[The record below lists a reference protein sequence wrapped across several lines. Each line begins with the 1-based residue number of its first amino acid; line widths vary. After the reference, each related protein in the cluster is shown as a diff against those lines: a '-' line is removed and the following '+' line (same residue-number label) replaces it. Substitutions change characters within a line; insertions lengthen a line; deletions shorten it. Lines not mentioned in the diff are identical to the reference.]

1 MRNGTDC
8 YKVVFS
14 EFFADFAVYKCY
26 FLNPAPEKE
35 FCAVALAAAC
45 PSAAGAS
52 FQVRSWI
59 LTLED
64 QFSGVG
70 QIRSLS
76 VWQKART
83 WHCSGQV
90 LPSFVKMRNSIF
102 SVNLIFRCKGKPW
115 LQTAS
120 RKGHCPLPRWPLWDL
135 PPQAAVSTSGMQT
148 VLPGWRRKGCRV
160 KLES

>member
-1 MRNGTDC
+1 MSHMRNGTDR
-8 YKVVFS
+8 YKAVFS

-26 FLNPAPEKE
+26 FLNPDPEEE

-59 LTLED
+59 LMLED
-64 QFSGVG
+64 QFSGGG

-76 VWQKART
+76 AWQKART

-120 RKGHCPLPRWPLWDL
+120 REGHCPLRGGLSGICLPRQP
-135 PPQAAVSTSGMQT
+135 
-148 VLPGWRRKGCRV
+148 
-160 KLES
+160 